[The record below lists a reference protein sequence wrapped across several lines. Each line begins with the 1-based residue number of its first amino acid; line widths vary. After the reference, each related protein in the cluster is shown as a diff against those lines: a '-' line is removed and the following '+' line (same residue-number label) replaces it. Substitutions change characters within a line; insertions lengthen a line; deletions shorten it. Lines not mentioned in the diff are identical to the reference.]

1 MGWWRKV
8 DRLRYV
14 SLSSGSARKKGCNSA
29 DQQTLS
35 IHHSQDFRFKVS
47 EIIKDV
53 IFIVSSISCFKQMF
67 LILQSANVS
76 WESSEAAL
84 FIMQN
89 VARNILP

>member
-1 MGWWRKV
+1 MS
-8 DRLRYV
+8 YFAI
-14 SLSSGSARKKGCNSA
+14 SFF
-29 DQQTLS
+29 
-35 IHHSQDFRFKVS
+35 QDFRFKVS

-67 LILQSANVS
+67 LILQSPNVT

-84 FIMQN
+84 FIMEN

>member
-1 MGWWRKV
+1 MPIILV
-8 DRLRYV
+8 LAETILIQTIHLTHLFY
-14 SLSSGSARKKGCNSA
+14 SSSFA
-29 DQQTLS
+29 
-35 IHHSQDFRFKVS
+35 QDFRFKVS

-67 LILQSANVS
+67 LILQSPNVT

-84 FIMQN
+84 FIMEN